1 MKRKFD
7 DIADDVDERQIKK
20 RKLENIVVDV
30 NHEDDDDVEVLTKSI
45 KRKRED
51 EVISDRPFKRQKT
64 DLDDDFFIL
73 QKLNKIYEERIVSL
87 IKENDDLKYNFYIKQ
102 NLNHNDFLVSQL

>member
-7 DIADDVDERQIKK
+7 DVYDGVDERQIKK
-20 RKLENIVVDV
+20 RKLENVVENV
-30 NHEDDDDVEVLTKSI
+30 VEDDDDEVLTKSI

-51 EVISDRPFKRQKT
+51 EVISDRPLKRQKT
-64 DLDDDFFIL
+64 DLDEDFFIL
-73 QKLNKIYEERIVSL
+73 QKLNKVYEERIVSL

-102 NLNHNDFLVSQL
+102 NLNRNDFLVSQL

>member
-7 DIADDVDERQIKK
+7 DVYDGVDERQTKK
-20 RKLENIVVDV
+20 RKLENVV
-30 NHEDDDDVEVLTKSI
+30 EDDDDDDDDEVLTKSF

-51 EVISDRPFKRQKT
+51 EVISDRPLKRQKT

-73 QKLNKIYEERIVSL
+73 QKLNKVYEERIVSL

-102 NLNHNDFLVSQL
+102 NLNRNDFLVSQI

>member
-7 DIADDVDERQIKK
+7 DVYDGVDERQIKK
-20 RKLENIVVDV
+20 RKLENVV
-30 NHEDDDDVEVLTKSI
+30 EDDDDEVLTKSI

-51 EVISDRPFKRQKT
+51 EVISDRPLKRQKT
-64 DLDDDFFIL
+64 DLDEDFFIL
-73 QKLNKIYEERIVSL
+73 QKLNKVYEERIVSL

-102 NLNHNDFLVSQL
+102 NLNRNDFLVSQL

>member
-7 DIADDVDERQIKK
+7 DVYDGVDERQIKK
-20 RKLENIVVDV
+20 RKLENVV
-30 NHEDDDDVEVLTKSI
+30 EDDEVLTKSI

-51 EVISDRPFKRQKT
+51 EVISDRPLKRQKT
-64 DLDDDFFIL
+64 DLDEDFFIL
-73 QKLNKIYEERIVSL
+73 QKLNKVYEERIVSL

-102 NLNHNDFLVSQL
+102 NLNRNDFLVSQL